1 MIDPV
6 IRYSI
11 GLSLDDMVKDVDFE
25 KQVFDNLRRCKRLLK
40 TKFKVLFYHENLSKK
55 DIESFVVRNKEILF
69 ELSTEITADYK
80 KCWFLVDEKNRQ
92 GVRYRFQGG
101 ILNGIVQFLELI
113 KQLEKMGR
121 E

>member
-1 MIDPV
+1 MDAV

-11 GLSLDDMVKDVDFE
+11 GLSLDEIVHDKDFE

-40 TKFKVLFYHENLSKK
+40 TKFKVLFYHHNLNKK
-55 DIESFVVRNKEILF
+55 EIESFVVRNKEILF

-80 KCWFLVDEKNRQ
+80 KCWFLVDDENRQ

-101 ILNGIVQFLELI
+101 ILPGIVQFLNLV